1 MPASFG
7 RPARVSFDYTGA
19 HVLVTG
25 GTSGIGAAVA
35 KAYLQAGANVTIT
48 GTRPSIKDYDQDLSA
63 YRYVTLDVTQKA
75 QIPRVAASLPALDI
89 LVNSAG
95 IALASIG
102 KSEWEPELFAHAL
115 EMHLTS
121 VFRLSSACFSKLK
134 DSKFQGGASVIGIA
148 SMSAYFGME
157 FVPGYGAG
165 KAGLVQLMKTLAVSW
180 SRHGIRANAVAPGM
194 IATRQT
200 APVVNSPALTE
211 HVLSRTPAKRL
222 GLPEDVAA
230 AVLFLTSPAASYVN
244 GHTLAV
250 DGGFAVAG

>member
-7 RPARVSFDYTGA
+7 RPPRVSFDYSGA

-25 GTSGIGAAVA
+25 GTSGIGAAIA
-35 KAYLQAGANVTIT
+35 KSYLQSGANVTIT
-48 GTRPSIKDYDQDLSA
+48 GTRPSSKDYDQDLGA
-63 YRYVTLDVTQKA
+63 YRYLSLDVTQKL
-75 QIPRVAASLPALDI
+75 QIAKVAASLPTLDI

-102 KSEWEPELFAHAL
+102 KSEWEPDTFAHAV

-121 VFRLSSACFSKLK
+121 VYRMSGACFARLK
-134 DSKFQGGASVIGIA
+134 ESKFQGGASVIGIA

-157 FVPGYGAG
+157 VVPGYGAG

-180 SRHGIRANAVAPGM
+180 ARHGIRANAVAPGM
-194 IATRQT
+194 IITRQT
-200 APVVNSPALTE
+200 AAVVNNSALSD
-211 HVLSRTPAKRL
+211 HLLARTPIKRL
-222 GLPEDVAA
+222 GLPEDVAG
-230 AVLFLTSPAASYVN
+230 AVLFLTSPAASYVS